1 MLSKNNQIDAPPFTQ
16 MTLLAPP
23 YVTALNIPLLL
34 PPPSP
39 PLSSPSSPTHSSS
52 SSTSIP
58 TSIPYVIACASHKGK
73 SSSSVPLSAGSKS
86 SFGPSVVF
94 SYLYHE
100 GGEAL
105 PLEGKMREPLS
116 FKLGEGGRQQSQT
129 EEGGRKGSTKL
140 TSLFAPLSAAPQK
153 GGSSSPKGSTARDRD
168 ETVAHKSVYV
178 TCLKFSTDR
187 ETETPLVEEIS
198 NDRGVILGVALR

>member
-1 MLSKNNQIDAPPFTQ
+1 
-16 MTLLAPP
+16 
-23 YVTALNIPLLL
+23 
-34 PPPSP
+34 
-39 PLSSPSSPTHSSS
+39 
-52 SSTSIP
+52 
-58 TSIPYVIACASHKGK
+58 
-73 SSSSVPLSAGSKS
+73 
-86 SFGPSVVF
+86 
-94 SYLYHE
+94 
-100 GGEAL
+100 
-105 PLEGKMREPLS
+105 MREPLS

-198 NDRGVILGVALR
+198 NDRGVILGVALSFHPGSKPTPSSSYTMSPHSLVLLGLSTGTVVVHNLAQSQTLQSYHPPLPSPCRSLSFSPTHPSLFLNLLQNGRLAIYDVRLAMKHSLAKVVASSSGSASWSPCR